1 MFSFRSLGKIKL
13 RADKITANDNNI
25 INVKEGSDYQMKN
38 NNKYII
44 IKNDNLN
51 HFSTKKDVE
60 TIQYQIIKSHIT
72 MGVKVIIRYSNLI
85 KLTFTRS
92 KSEMKIVV
100 QRRR

>member
-92 KSEMKIVV
+92 KSEMKIAV

>member
-1 MFSFRSLGKIKL
+1 M
-13 RADKITANDNNI
+13 
-25 INVKEGSDYQMKN
+25 EN
-38 NNKYII
+38 NNMYII

-60 TIQYQIIKSHIT
+60 TIQYKIIKSHIT

-92 KSEMKIVV
+92 KSEMKIAV

>member
-13 RADKITANDNNI
+13 RVDKITANDNNI

-92 KSEMKIVV
+92 KSEMKIAV

>member
-1 MFSFRSLGKIKL
+1 MLSFRSLGKIKL

-92 KSEMKIVV
+92 KSEMKIAV

>member
-13 RADKITANDNNI
+13 RTDKITANDNNI

-92 KSEMKIVV
+92 KSEMKIAV